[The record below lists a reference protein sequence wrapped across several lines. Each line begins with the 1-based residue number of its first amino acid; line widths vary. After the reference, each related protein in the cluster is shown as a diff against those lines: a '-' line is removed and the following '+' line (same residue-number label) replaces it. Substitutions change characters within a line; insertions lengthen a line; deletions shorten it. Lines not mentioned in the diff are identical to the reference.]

1 MTIAENHGVD
11 LNVATTPYKATTAE
25 KLIEAAKWDEIPSHP
40 LTREQFGFNKVDSI
54 EKESKLLGLYQGLFI
69 LPSPPRSETVQGW
82 QKKNKIAE
90 GICHWYKSQHG
101 RSRYFDWFK
110 NHQYFVDQTYVK
122 PNSHNEPSMSGG
134 ASVLDTD

>member
-54 EKESKLLGLYQGLFI
+54 ERKQTPWSISRTLHPSKPAKERDRSGLAK
-69 LPSPPRSETVQGW
+69 E
-82 QKKNKIAE
+82 E
-90 GICHWYKSQHG
+90 
-101 RSRYFDWFK
+101 
-110 NHQYFVDQTYVK
+110 
-122 PNSHNEPSMSGG
+122 
-134 ASVLDTD
+134 